1 MAPGPVFIN
10 SENTHP
16 LIPLILYE
24 DDHLIA
30 VNKPSGMLAQDD
42 STGRASLAGLVTS
55 YLEKGSSGG
64 PLFCAALHRLDRP
77 VSGVMLFAKTG
88 QAASVLSSDIRQRRV
103 QKFYCAL
110 VNPAPDAKCTDV
122 WMELRQHYVRRR
134 DRAYIVGGDTPG
146 AAEVAL
152 KYRVAQTDGMAALLL
167 LELIT
172 GRRHQIRVQLSSI
185 GMPINGDRFYGSK
198 EFTDDGIICL
208 HAHHLCFNHPVTGG
222 RMTVS
227 APLPPHMN
235 GIAVTS
241 QEIGDYLK
249 GLRFT

>member
-1 MAPGPVFIN
+1 MATGPDDIFLEKERSIV
-10 SENTHP
+10 P
-16 LIPLILYE
+16 LLYE

-30 VNKPSGMLAQDD
+30 VNKPAGILAQDD
-42 STGRASLAGLVTS
+42 STGRRSLAGMVRE
-55 YLEKGSSGG
+55 YLPARAHDGEEV
-64 PLFCAALHRLDRP
+64 FCAALHRLDRP

-88 QAASVLSSDIRQRRV
+88 QAASVLSADIRQRRV

-167 LELIT
+167 LELVT
-172 GRRHQIRVQLSSI
+172 GKRHQIRVQLSSI

-198 EFTDDGIICL
+198 ELPDDGIICL
-208 HAHHLCFNHPVTGG
+208 HAHYLMFTHPVTG
-222 RMTVS
+222 MPMIVS
-227 APLPPHMN
+227 APLPQYMT
-235 GIAVTS
+235 AVTGTS
-241 QEIGDYLK
+241 PDTGDYMI
-249 GLRFT
+249 G